1 MRCFCRTFM
10 SPLLLSLVFFEK
22 SHECDKTVGDG
33 RGVTFALRA
42 LEIRSRKSSRCFRKC
57 QRRSKDDAD
66 LVVSTNTDK
75 LCAKTFREYNPELLA
90 KHFQKQPF
98 KVLKRMI
105 EIVSSMAFVGVGC
118 ILKSA
123 IRNPGRS
130 FLGTN

>member
-22 SHECDKTVGDG
+22 SQCCDKTVGDG

-57 QRRSKDDAD
+57 RRSKDDAD

-98 KVLKRMI
+98 KVLKRMY
-105 EIVSSMAFVGVGC
+105 EIVSSMTSWAYGC